1 MKIASIEIA
10 VPHYEYTTEEMLEIF
25 PGKMSE
31 EARQTI
37 LNLGVKKRHLC
48 FDLRSLPYDKTLVKP
63 HINTSQICIE
73 AGKKCLEKA
82 GINPDRISRFIAIY
96 DYHERLCPGP
106 SAEILRKIGLSPYTK
121 DFNIQGM
128 ACSAFPRAIELIESI
143 LKPKE
148 YLLLVISGCISP
160 WFINQAKHL
169 TNILGPEEIKSAFK
183 QGERRRIEFNKWRH
197 LTEFFLFGD
206 GAIAILVGGEDCA
219 YDMKILKTASLI
231 NLAIDDFEVAYLE
244 LNENANFF
252 SYIDRKLRALIIEYI
267 EKIAKQLAIDFNGIK
282 KWAIH
287 TGSKRIID
295 EVSKHFNIDFE
306 KTKESYEVLSQ
317 YGNMSAAS
325 VPFIIYKIFNN
336 NSLSKGDAGGILDFG
351 WGFRADAV
359 IYQYL

>member
-1 MKIASIEIA
+1 MKIASMEIA
-10 VPHYEYTTEEMLEIF
+10 VPPYEYTTEEMLEIF

-31 EARQTI
+31 EARRTI

-48 FDLRSLPYDKTLVKP
+48 FDLRSIPYDKTLVKP
-63 HINTSQICIE
+63 HISTSQICVE
-73 AGKKCLEKA
+73 AGKSCLEKA
-82 GINPDRISRFIAIY
+82 GIKPERVSRFIAIY

-128 ACSAFPRAIELIESI
+128 ACSAFPRAIELVENT
-143 LKPKE
+143 LKPGE

-169 TNILGPEEIKSAFK
+169 NNILGPEEIKSAFSE
-183 QGERRRIEFNKWRH
+183 ERRWIEFNKWRH

-206 GAIAILVGGEDCA
+206 GAIAILAGGEECDE
-219 YDMKILKTASLI
+219 MKILKSTGLI
-231 NLAIDDFEVAYLE
+231 NLAVDDFEIAYLE
-244 LNENANFF
+244 LNEGNFY
-252 SYIDRKLRALIIEYI
+252 SYIDRRLRALIIEYM
-267 EKIAKQLAIDFNGIK
+267 EKIAEQLAIDFNKIK

-287 TGSKRIID
+287 TGSKRIVD
-295 EVSKHFNIDFE
+295 EVSRHFNIDFE
-306 KTKESYEVLSQ
+306 KARESYEVLSQ
-317 YGNMSAAS
+317 YGNISGAS
-325 VPFIIYKIFNN
+325 VPFILYKIFNN
-336 NSLSKGDAGGILDFG
+336 NSLSKGDIAGILDFG

>member
-1 MKIASIEIA
+1 MKIASMEIS
-10 VPHYEYTTEEMLEIF
+10 VPPYEYTTEEMLEIF
-25 PGKMSE
+25 PGKISE

-48 FDLRSLPYDKTLVKP
+48 FDLRSLSYDKKLAKP
-63 HINTSQICIE
+63 HINTSQICVE
-73 AGKKCLEKA
+73 AGKRCLEKA
-82 GINPDRISRFIAIY
+82 QVKPERISRFIAIY

-128 ACSAFPRAIELIESI
+128 ACSAFPRAIELVESTI
-143 LKPKE
+143 KPGE

-169 TNILGPEEIKSAFK
+169 NNILGPEEIRSSFASE
-183 QGERRRIEFNKWRH
+183 ERRRIEFDKWRH
-197 LTEFFLFGD
+197 MTEFFLFGD
-206 GAIAILVGGEDCA
+206 GAIAILVGGEDWVCE
-219 YDMKILKTASLI
+219 MEILKTASLL
-231 NLAIDDFEVAYLE
+231 NLSTDDFEIAYLE
-244 LNENANFF
+244 LNEGANFF
-252 SYIDRKLRALIIEYI
+252 SYIDRRLRALIIEYLD
-267 EKIAKQLAIDFNGIK
+267 KIVEHLAIDFSEIK

-287 TGSKRIID
+287 IGSKRIVD
-295 EVSKHFNIDFE
+295 EVSRHFNIDFE
-306 KTKESYEVLSQ
+306 KARESYEVLSQ

-325 VPFIIYKIFNN
+325 VPFILYKIFNN
-336 NSLSKGDAGGILDFG
+336 KSLRRGDTGGILDFG